1 MPLILRSTKGSPLTF
16 NELDGN
22 FTYLSE
28 SIATGG
34 GTPATASYALT
45 AETAAT
51 ASYFSGSASLIG
63 SLTATPTGVIIT
75 GSLIVSGSNTL
86 NNVGPLTTG
95 DINNIA
101 SSNSMAQG
109 ESTSATGNYSHA
121 EGLFT
126 STSGSYSHAE
136 GQSTVTSGSYSHAEG
151 FLSIAFG
158 DYSHAEGY
166 SSAYGTYAH
175 SEGYSLAFGTASHA
189 EGNTSYALSDYS
201 HAEGK
206 ETYTGIYAWPT
217 SPITNGVSTVTIN
230 LLSSAGNAT
239 TPLSVGTAILLERS
253 IDSFDKAITRHI
265 VSSSTFNGT
274 VTQIVV
280 TPQIVGSIQFAPCKI
295 SVQSQL
301 LTPDFIFDNQTAVLG
316 GNAAH
321 SEGDSSLAIGNYSNA
336 TGIGT
341 IALGEGQFA
350 TGRYNTISDTSS
362 LLVVG
367 RGTSNYYRQDAFK
380 VNPIGSITVP
390 TTRSAA
396 PNWTGTDGEMI
407 FATISGNHRFYVW
420 MSGAWRSGS
429 LS

>member
-28 SIATGG
+28 SIESGSGG

-121 EGLFT
+121 EGY
-126 STSGSYSHAE
+126 YSLA
-136 GQSTVTSGSYSHAEG
+136 A
-151 FLSIAFG
+151 G
-158 DYSHAEGY
+158 DYSHAEG
-166 SSAYGTYAH
+166 SGYAA
-175 SEGYSLAFGTASHA
+175 G
-189 EGNTSYALSDYS
+189 DYS
-201 HAEGK
+201 HAEGGGIANGYQAHV
-206 ETYTGIYAWPT
+206 EGALSYANGDYSHAEGTATYTGLYAWPT
-217 SPITNGVSTVTIN
+217 SPITNGASTVTIN
-230 LLSSAGNAT
+230 LSSSAGDVT
-239 TPLSVGTAILLERS
+239 TSLTIGTAILLERS
-253 IDSFDKAITRHI
+253 VDSVDKAITKHT

-280 TPQIVGSIQFAPCKI
+280 TPQIVGSIQSATCKV

-301 LTPDFIFDNQTAVLG
+301 LNPGSPLTNQTDILG
-316 GNAAH
+316 GGAAH
-321 SEGDSSLAIGNYSNA
+321 SEGRFSVAVGNYSNA

-341 IALGEGQFA
+341 VALGQGQLTA
-350 TGRYNTISDTSS
+350 GTYNTLSDTGS
-362 LLVVG
+362 LFIVG
-367 RGTSNYYRQDAFK
+367 RGTSNVNRRDAFT

-420 MSGAWRSGS
+420 MAGAWRSGS

>member
-28 SIATGG
+28 SIASGSGG

-51 ASYFSGSASLIG
+51 ASYFSGSTSLIG

-101 SSNSMAQG
+101 HSNSMAQG
-109 ESTSATGNYSHA
+109 EETSATGNYSHA
-121 EGLFT
+121 EGIGNAT
-126 STSGSYSHAE
+126 GNYSHAE
-136 GQSTVTSGSYSHAEG
+136 GGGSAN
-151 FLSIAFG
+151 G
-158 DYSHAEGY
+158 DYSHAEGGGR
-166 SSAYGTYAH
+166 ANG
-175 SEGYSLAFGTASHA
+175 
-189 EGNTSYALSDYS
+189 DYS
-201 HAEGK
+201 HAEGIN
-206 ETYTGIYAWPT
+206 TYTGLHSWPT
-217 SPITNGVSTVTIN
+217 RQIIDGPGTVTIN
-230 LLSSAGNAT
+230 LSSSAGDVSSDLLT
-239 TPLSVGTAILLERS
+239 IGTAILLEREVIALS
-253 IDSFDKAITRHI
+253 AFDIYDKAITRHI

-280 TPQIVGSIQFAPCKI
+280 TPQIVGAIVNSPCKVSI
-295 SVQSQL
+295 QSQL
-301 LTPDFIFDNQTAVLG
+301 LDPGTPLTNQTVILG
-316 GNAAH
+316 GGAAH
-321 SEGDSSLAIGNYSNA
+321 SEGQYSVAVGNFSNA
-336 TGIGT
+336 TGRGT
-341 IALGEGQFA
+341 VALGQGQFV
-350 TGRYNTISDTSS
+350 TGTYNTLSDTGS
-362 LLVVG
+362 LLIVG
-367 RGTSNYYRQDAFK
+367 RGTEGVRRDAFK

-407 FATISGNHRFYVW
+407 FATVSGNHRFYVW

-429 LS
+429 LF